1 MRENFVKDIDLLKEM
16 FSVMGIK
23 SQQVIKLAVESL
35 KEQNL
40 EKANQAI
47 KLDDEVDELE
57 YEIEN
62 KCLLLIALQQPIA
75 KDLRSV
81 GTLLKVITD
90 MERVG
95 DYGVN
100 IAKVTL
106 AIGNE
111 KLIKPLVDIPKMTAI
126 IEEMLD
132 KSMESFM
139 KENIQ
144 LARSVAEMDDQVDAL
159 YESINDELLE
169 IMVKN
174 PSVSKQATSLLL
186 VARHLERIADH
197 TTNICERIIYM
208 VTGERVEIN

>member
-1 MRENFVKDIDLLKEM
+1 MREHFAKDIESLKEM
-16 FSVMGIK
+16 FIVMGKK

-35 KEQNL
+35 KEQDL
-40 EKANQAI
+40 EKANLAI
-47 KLDDEVDELE
+47 RLDDEIDELE
-57 YEIEN
+57 YKIEN

-132 KSMESFM
+132 KSMESFI

-144 LARSVAEMDDQVDAL
+144 LARSVAEMDDQVDEL
-159 YESINDELLE
+159 YEKINDELLD
-169 IMVKN
+169 IIAQN

-197 TTNICERIIYM
+197 ITNICERIIYM

>member
-1 MRENFVKDIDLLKEM
+1 MREHFAKDIELLKEM
-16 FSVMGIK
+16 FIVMGKK

-35 KEQNL
+35 KEQDL
-40 EKANQAI
+40 EKANLAI
-47 KLDDEVDELE
+47 RLDDAVDELE

-75 KDLRSV
+75 KDLRSL

-90 MERVG
+90 MERVA

-111 KLIKPLVDIPKMTAI
+111 KLIKPLVDIPKMGAI

-144 LARSVAEMDDQVDAL
+144 LARTVAEMDDQVEGF
-159 YESINDELLE
+159 YKNIHDELLS
-169 IMVKN
+169 IMAEN
-174 PSVSKQATSLLL
+174 PFVLKQSTSLLL

>member
-1 MRENFVKDIDLLKEM
+1 MREHFAKDIELLKEM
-16 FSVMGIK
+16 FIVMGKK

-35 KEQNL
+35 KEQDL
-40 EKANQAI
+40 EKANLAI
-47 KLDDEVDELE
+47 RLDDAVDELE

-75 KDLRSV
+75 KDLRSL

-90 MERVG
+90 MERVA

-111 KLIKPLVDIPKMTAI
+111 KLIKPLVDIPKMGAI

-144 LARSVAEMDDQVDAL
+144 LARTVAEMDDQVDGL
-159 YESINDELLE
+159 YKNIHDELLS
-169 IMVKN
+169 IMAEN
-174 PSVSKQATSLLL
+174 PSVLKQATSLLL

-208 VTGERVEIN
+208 VTGERIEIN